1 MNPIVSISLPACRRH
16 TVVHRI
22 ARTYWPWLRP
32 PIGSGVAKARAESEG
47 GCSDCLTVTM
57 SDSSAS
63 TQVSESVR
71 IERDGDVALVIVN
84 NPPVNALSWHV
95 RQGLFDGITQATE
108 SGASAIVV
116 ICDGRTFIAGADISE
131 FGGNV
136 PKAAGLQEVQAAM
149 EDAPVPVIA
158 AIHGTAL
165 GGGLEVALCADYRVA
180 VASAKFGLPEV
191 NLGLLPGAGGTQR
204 LPRLVGVPKALEMM
218 TTGRHVSSGEAKE
231 GGLVDD
237 VVDSDDLDDLR
248 TAAVAFAN
256 RAVAENM
263 PRTRVR
269 DRNEL
274 VEQHKGDDEVF
285 ANFRKGIARKTR
297 GFLAPEYN
305 IQCIEAAANLPFDD
319 GLKVEGKLFMELMT
333 GPQSAAQRYYF
344 FAERAANKI
353 PDIAKDTPLIDVQHV
368 GILGAGT
375 MGGGIA
381 MNFVNVG
388 IPVTIVERDQ
398 ESLDRGLGVV
408 RKNYERSRSTTAE
421 QVEERMAL
429 ITGSTSKQDFVECD
443 MVIEAVFEDMELKQ
457 SIFKELDEICKPG
470 ALLASNTSALDVN
483 EIAAVTSR
491 PESVIGMHFF
501 SPANVMKLLENVRG
515 DKSSDSVVATTMA
528 IGKKINKVSVM
539 VGVCPGFVGNRM
551 LFMRGAEAERMLM
564 EGATPAQIDNVLY
577 EFGFPM
583 GPFSMSDL
591 AGLDIGWKEETSSS
605 STIREILCENGR
617 RGQKNGRGYYTYD
630 PDTRAATPDPEVEQ
644 LIKDFAI
651 SKGHEQRE
659 VTDQEILERLLYPMV
674 NEGAKIL
681 EEKIA
686 IRGSDIDVVWV
697 NGYGWPVYR
706 GGPMHWADGVG
717 LAEIVSKIKGYSESL
732 GGRHWELS
740 PLLEQLATD
749 SGQLQTHA
757 S

>member
-1 MNPIVSISLPACRRH
+1 MSIPGIGATSRRA
-16 TVVHRI
+16 VANGRVNGGSESK
-22 ARTYWPWLRP
+22 LRAW
-32 PIGSGVAKARAESEG
+32 V
-47 GCSDCLTVTM
+47 CLTVEM
-57 SDSSAS
+57 
-63 TQVSESVR
+63 SESIELSQSVR
-71 IERDGDVALVIVN
+71 LERDGDVALVIVN

-95 RQGLFDGITQATE
+95 RQGLFDGMTQAVE
-108 SGASAIVV
+108 SGAKSIVV

-165 GGGLEVALCADYRVA
+165 GGGLEVALCAHYRVS

-218 TTGRHVSSGEAKE
+218 TTGRHISSAEAQA
-231 GGLVDD
+231 GGLVDE
-237 VVDSDDLDDLR
+237 VIAGNGLDELR
-248 TAAVAFAN
+248 AAAVAFAN
-256 RAVAENM
+256 KAVAENL
-263 PRTRVR
+263 PLVRVR
-269 DRNEL
+269 DRDDKVAEA
-274 VEQHKGDDEVF
+274 KGNDQLF
-285 ANFRKGIARKTR
+285 ADFRKSVARKTR

-305 IQCIEAAANLPFDD
+305 IQCIEAAANLPFDE

-333 GPQSAAQRYYF
+333 GPQSGAQRYYF

-353 PDIAKDTPLIDVQHV
+353 PDIAKDTPLIDVQKV

-398 ESLDRGLGVV
+398 ASLDKGLGVV

-429 ITGSTSKQDFVECD
+429 ITGSTSKQDFADCD
-443 MVIEAVFEDMELKQ
+443 MVIEAVFEDMELKK

-483 EIAAVTSR
+483 EIASVTSR

-528 IGKKINKVSVM
+528 IGKKIKKVSVM

-564 EGATPAQIDNVLY
+564 EGATPAQIDSVLY
-577 EFGFPM
+577 DFGFPM

-591 AGLDIGWKEETSSS
+591 AGLDIGWKEEKSSS

-644 LIKDFAI
+644 LIKDFAV

-706 GGPMHWADGVG
+706 GGPMHWADSIG
-717 LAEIVSKIKGYSESL
+717 LAEIVSKIESYSESL
-732 GGRHWELS
+732 GGKHWDLS
-740 PLLEQLATD
+740 PLLKSLAE
-749 SGQLQTHA
+749 SGGQLQTHA

>member
-1 MNPIVSISLPACRRH
+1 MAEPIHI
-16 TVVHRI
+16 
-22 ARTYWPWLRP
+22 
-32 PIGSGVAKARAESEG
+32 
-47 GCSDCLTVTM
+47 
-57 SDSSAS
+57 
-63 TQVSESVR
+63 SESVR
-71 IERDGDVALVIVN
+71 LEHEGDVAVVIVN

-95 RQGLFDGITQATE
+95 RQGLFDGISQAVE
-108 SGASAIVV
+108 GGAQAVV
-116 ICDGRTFIAGADISE
+116 VMCDGRTFIAGADISE

-136 PKAAGLQEVQAAM
+136 PQAAGLHEVQAAM

-165 GGGLEVALCADYRVA
+165 GGGLEVALCAHYRVGL
-180 VASAKFGLPEV
+180 ASAKFGLPEV

-218 TTGRHVSSGEAKE
+218 TTGRHVSSAEAHAD
-231 GGLVDD
+231 GLVDD
-237 VVDSDDLDDLR
+237 VVEGDVDALR
-248 TAAVAFAN
+248 PAAVAFAN

-263 PRTRVR
+263 PLTRVR
-269 DRNEL
+269 DRDDRVAEAKGNEQL
-274 VEQHKGDDEVF
+274 F
-285 ANFRKGIARKTR
+285 ADFRAGIARKTR

-305 IQCIEAAANLPFDD
+305 VRCIEAAANLPFDE

-333 GPQSAAQRYYF
+333 GPQSAAQRYAF

-353 PDIAKDTPLIDVQHV
+353 PDIDKDTPLIDVRKV
-368 GILGAGT
+368 GVLGAGT

-381 MNFVNVG
+381 MNFANVG

-408 RKNYERSRSTTAE
+408 RKNYERSRSTTPE
-421 QVEERMAL
+421 QVEARMAL
-429 ITGSTSKQDFVECD
+429 ITGSTSKADFADCD
-443 MVIEAVFEDMELKQ
+443 MVIEAVFEDMELKK

-501 SPANVMKLLENVRG
+501 SPANVMSLLENVRG
-515 DKSSDSVVATTMA
+515 AKSSDSVVATTMA
-528 IGKKINKVSVM
+528 IGKKIGKVAVM

-551 LFMRGAEAERMLM
+551 LFTRGAEAERMIL
-564 EGATPAQIDNVLY
+564 EGATPAQVDNVLY

-591 AGLDIGWKEETSSS
+591 AGLDIGWKEDKSSS
-605 STIREILCENGR
+605 STVREVLCENGR

-630 PDTRAATPDPEVEQ
+630 AETRAATPDPEVEQ

-651 SKGHEQRE
+651 GQGIEQRT

-706 GGPMHWADGVG
+706 GGPMHWADSVG
-717 LAEIVSKIKGYSESL
+717 LAEIAEKITGYSATL
-732 GGRHWELS
+732 GGRHWS
-740 PLLEQLATD
+740 PSALLTRLAAEG
-749 SGQLQTHA
+749 GQLQ
-757 S
+757 SYVS